1 MKVLF
6 VGSSLYGSTVDLS
19 GLDVRPPASQG
30 QVLAAVH
37 EGATAIGLVDGEFG
51 QHAAVWHKEI
61 LVALKSGVTVLGA
74 SSMGALRAAECAAF
88 GMIPIGTIAAQ
99 YLSGAL
105 DDDAAVA
112 LLMSPPELGSLPLS
126 EPLVDAEATL
136 AQLLRLGHIPV
147 SRHQRLLRKARQ
159 LHFTQRTPNSICEG
173 EADAG
178 ELVDRY
184 VRNHVSQK
192 RLDAELLVE
201 TLKGSHLS
209 PDPNRFV
216 LQRSVYWRHHDGA
229 AQARPL

>member
-51 QHAAVWHKEI
+51 QHASVWHKEI

-105 DDDAAVA
+105 DD
-112 LLMSPPELGSLPLS
+112 LSLI
-126 EPLVDAEATL
+126 
-136 AQLLRLGHIPV
+136 HI
-147 SRHQRLLRKARQ
+147 
-159 LHFTQRTPNSICEG
+159 
-173 EADAG
+173 
-178 ELVDRY
+178 
-184 VRNHVSQK
+184 
-192 RLDAELLVE
+192 
-201 TLKGSHLS
+201 
-209 PDPNRFV
+209 
-216 LQRSVYWRHHDGA
+216 
-229 AQARPL
+229 